1 MSPFHMLAGCR
12 VKGRAVPTVNIMS
25 GMFQFAADS
34 GYIDANPFTGIT
46 TLKKSR
52 TEPDPLTRN
61 EFMRLIE
68 ACRHQQLRNMWSLAV
83 YIGVR
88 HGEQVSLAWEDID
101 LKAETMTIR

>member
-1 MSPFHMLAGCR
+1 
-12 VKGRAVPTVNIMS
+12 
-25 GMFQFAADS
+25 
-34 GYIDANPFTGIT
+34 
-46 TLKKSR
+46 
-52 TEPDPLTRN
+52 
-61 EFMRLIE
+61 MRLIE